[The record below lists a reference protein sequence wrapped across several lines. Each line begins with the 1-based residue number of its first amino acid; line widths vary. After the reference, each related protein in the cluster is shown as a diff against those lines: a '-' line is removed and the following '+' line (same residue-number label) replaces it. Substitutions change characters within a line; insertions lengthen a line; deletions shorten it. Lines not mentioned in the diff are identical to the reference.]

1 MTPSASIPPLFRE
14 LSVQTPRG
22 LAYVAIWGEL
32 EANAAAPIILLHDS
46 LGCTALWRDF
56 PMQLAARTGRAVV
69 AYDRPGYGRS
79 VVRRDRMEVDFVRA
93 EAGEALIPVLDALGL
108 EQVVL
113 FGHSVGGGMAA
124 AAAATAPERV
134 AAVITES
141 AQAFVE
147 DRTLAGIRAARDA
160 FAAPGQVERLGR
172 YHGERAR
179 WVLDAW
185 IDTWLSPEYADW
197 SLDRDIAAVR
207 APLLALH
214 GDQDEYGSLR
224 HPERFSG
231 LSAGEGRM
239 QVFEGIGHV
248 PHREAPEAVLA
259 AVTDFL
265 RAAT

>member
-1 MTPSASIPPLFRE
+1 MSHSASVPSPVRA
-14 LSVQTPRG
+14 LSVETPRG
-22 LAYVAIWGEL
+22 AVHAEIWGEL
-32 EANAAAPIILLHDS
+32 AADAAAPIILLHDS

-56 PMQLAARTGRAVV
+56 PAQLAARTGRAVV

-79 VVRRDRMEVDFVRA
+79 VVRRDRMEIDFVRA
-93 EAGEALIPVLDALGL
+93 EAGEALIPVLDVLGL
-108 EQVVL
+108 ERVVL

-124 AAAATAPERV
+124 AAAAAAPERV
-134 AAVITES
+134 VAVITES

-147 DRTLAGIRAARDA
+147 DRTLEGIRAARDA

-185 IDTWLSPEYADW
+185 IETWLSPAYADW

-207 APLLALH
+207 APILALH

-231 LSAGEGRM
+231 RTAGEGRM
-239 QVFEGIGHV
+239 QVFEGVGHV

-259 AVTDFL
+259 AVADFL
-265 RAAT
+265 RAAP